1 MQGTTSASK
10 HKWTLEISR
19 STSTLEIFPSTSA
32 LEIFPST
39 SSLEIEIQKYVQ
51 IRDFGLYRHS
61 KSSSITEAR
70 LRLAFSKALGFGNA
84 SQVLSLVFEL
94 LRRIL

>member
-1 MQGTTSASK
+1 M
-10 HKWTLEISR
+10 
-19 STSTLEIFPSTSA
+19 STLKLAESTSTSA

-39 SSLEIEIQKYVQ
+39 SALEVEIHKYVQ

-70 LRLAFSKALGFGNA
+70 LRLAFSKAGNA
-84 SQVLSLVFEL
+84 GQVLSLVFEL
-94 LRRIL
+94 LLQKQ